1 MVYSRITGY
10 YRPVQNWNDGKTQE
24 YKDRLA
30 YAPKKFEGVSPKGGV
45 KAEAAAEACACE
57 SEEAD
62 RNILFSTPT
71 CPNCKAAAMFLDKAG
86 IAYEKLSANDNPEL
100 VKEFGITQAPT
111 LIHISGGKVE
121 KIANLSNIRAFT
133 ER

>member
-1 MVYSRITGY
+1 MLFR
-10 YRPVQNWNDGKTQE
+10 
-24 YKDRLA
+24 
-30 YAPKKFEGVSPKGGV
+30 SPKGGV

-86 IAYEKLSANDNPEL
+86 IKYEKLMANENPEL
-100 VKEFGITQAPT
+100 VKEFDIKQAPT
-111 LIHISGGKVE
+111 LIVVADGKVE
-121 KIANLSNIRAFT
+121 KITNLSNIKGYT
-133 ER
+133 ERA